1 MYFKFEG
8 TYKSNRNCI
17 CGKGKECRKI
27 QDAFRELN
35 DIRGQTQKVPN
46 PDIDAKGPVNQNK
59 KHFIRRLTKHY
70 SNTKVYLNEQS
81 NKKSARKKDVYI
93 ALWHYDKQVLQRL
106 DADETSVPT
115 SVPAEYAKEAGIYQI
130 KPGKLYT
137 KADICPNILENRRN
151 TGGQELLALV
161 PTYFNIEDG
170 LKDAEAAKVAKDCMA
185 ALDKASLSRG
195 IRKASSNGTP
205 IVKRRRTSGV
215 PVPTLISNDE
225 FFKLTDEEQKEVL
238 DKLRQSIDAY
248 VDFKNS
254 ELKLLA
260 TIQSETRQKSENL
273 ENALAEES
281 RKPHRGTLPTFKDLV
296 DLRNDSTKGR

>member
-1 MYFKFEG
+1 M
-8 TYKSNRNCI
+8 
-17 CGKGKECRKI
+17 
-27 QDAFRELN
+27 
-35 DIRGQTQKVPN
+35 
-46 PDIDAKGPVNQNK
+46 
-59 KHFIRRLTKHY
+59 
-70 SNTKVYLNEQS
+70 NEQS

-115 SVPAEYAKEAGIYQI
+115 SVPAEYHAKEAGIYQI

-195 IRKASSNGTP
+195 IRKASTNGIPTG
-205 IVKRRRTSGV
+205 KRRKTSGV
-215 PVPTLISNDE
+215 LVPTLIINDE
-225 FFKLTDEEQKEVL
+225 FFKLTDEEQTEVL
-238 DKLRQSIDAY
+238 DKHRQSIDAY

-254 ELKLLA
+254 ELELLA
-260 TIQSETRQKSENL
+260 TIQSETRQML
-273 ENALAEES
+273 
-281 RKPHRGTLPTFKDLV
+281 
-296 DLRNDSTKGR
+296 

>member
-1 MYFKFEG
+1 
-8 TYKSNRNCI
+8 
-17 CGKGKECRKI
+17 
-27 QDAFRELN
+27 
-35 DIRGQTQKVPN
+35 VPHFQIIYLSLIG
-46 PDIDAKGPVNQNK
+46 DGSVPVNENK
-59 KHFIRRLTKHY
+59 KHFLRRLRKHY
-70 SNTKVYLNEQS
+70 SNAKVYMNEQS

-195 IRKASSNGTP
+195 IRKASTNGIPTG
-205 IVKRRRTSGV
+205 KRRKT
-215 PVPTLISNDE
+215 IINDE
-225 FFKLTDEEQKEVL
+225 FFKLTDEEKTEVL
-238 DKLRQSIDAY
+238 DKHRQSIDAY

-254 ELKLLA
+254 ELELLA
-260 TIQSETRQKSENL
+260 TIQSETRQML
-273 ENALAEES
+273 
-281 RKPHRGTLPTFKDLV
+281 
-296 DLRNDSTKGR
+296 